1 MAKVELRD
9 VVKRYGQTIAVNHVN
24 LVIEDGEF
32 LVLLGPSGC
41 GKTTSLRSIA
51 GLEDIDE
58 GEIIIDNTVVNTKR
72 PGDRDIAFCFQ
83 QYALYPHLTAF
94 ENIAFPLHTQNMKTT
109 EVNERVT
116 EVGKLLHIEDIFK
129 RKPGKLSAG
138 DQQRVALA
146 RAMVRQPKVY
156 LMDEPLSNLDAQ
168 LRVDMRA
175 ELRRLQIDNKIT
187 TIYVTHDQTEA
198 MAMAD
203 RIAIMNLG
211 VLQQV
216 GTPDE
221 VYTYPEN
228 LFVANFIGSPS
239 MNFINC
245 DFQASSQTVRI
256 PTNGSEALTYRLP
269 QDIKQSLTHLSD
281 GAELVLGIRPEDVNI
296 FTEPV
301 ENGIECTYILLEAL
315 GSENIHHVGH
325 GELFMIARTSPADIY
340 EEGQTLWVSFE
351 HAGIRLFDR
360 KSKMAIQEG

>member
-9 VVKRYGQTIAVNHVN
+9 VVKRYGANVAVNHVN
-24 LVIEDGEF
+24 LTIEDGEF

-51 GLEDIDE
+51 GLELVDE
-58 GEIIIDNTVVNTKR
+58 GEIVIDEVVVNNKR
-72 PGDRDIAFCFQ
+72 PSDRDMAFCFQ
-83 QYALYPHLTAF
+83 QYALYPHLTAY
-94 ENIAFPLHTQNMKTT
+94 ENIAFPLRTQQMNNQ
-109 EVNERVT
+109 EVERRVN
-116 EVGKLLHIEDIFK
+116 EVGKQLQIKDIFK
-129 RKPGKLSAG
+129 RKPSKLSAG

-175 ELRRLQIDNKIT
+175 ELRRLQIDNRIT
-187 TIYVTHDQTEA
+187 TVYVTHDQVEA

-216 GTPDE
+216 GSPDE
-221 VYTYPEN
+221 VYTYPAN

-245 DFQASSQTVRI
+245 EYQAASRSVRI
-256 PTNGSEALTYRLP
+256 PTNGEALIYRIP
-269 QDIKQSLTHLSD
+269 DDIKQSVAGLQD

-296 FTEPV
+296 YTEPV
-301 ENGIECTYILLEAL
+301 EEGIEAKYILLEAL
-315 GSENIHHVGH
+315 GSENIHHLGH
-325 GELFMIARTSPADIY
+325 SELFLITRTSPADVY
-340 EEGQTLWVSFE
+340 EEGQTLWITFE
-351 HAGIRLFDR
+351 HGGIRLFDR
-360 KSKMAIQEG
+360 KSELAI

>member
-1 MAKVELRD
+1 MASVELRD
-9 VVKRYGQTIAVNHVN
+9 VVKRYGQTVAVNHVN
-24 LVIEDGEF
+24 LFIEDGEF

-51 GLEDIDE
+51 GLEMVDE
-58 GEIIIDNTVVNTKR
+58 GQIIIDNEVVNEKR
-72 PGDRDIAFCFQ
+72 PADRDMAFCFQ

-94 ENIAFPLHTQNMKTT
+94 ENIAFPLRTQQMNNR
-109 EVNERVT
+109 EVDQRVN
-116 EVGKLLHIEDIFK
+116 EVGKILNIKDIFK
-129 RKPGKLSAG
+129 LKPKKLSAG

-168 LRVDMRA
+168 IRVDMRV
-175 ELRRLQIDNKIT
+175 ELRRIQITNRIT
-187 TIYVTHDQTEA
+187 TVYVTHDQVEA

-211 VLQQV
+211 HLLQV

-221 VYTYPEN
+221 VYTYPAN

-245 DFQASSQTVRI
+245 NFEAATRSLSIR
-256 PTNGSEALTYRLP
+256 TNDDTMQYKLP
-269 QDIKQSLTHLSD
+269 SDIKQSVSNIIN
-281 GAELVLGIRPEDVNI
+281 GQELVLGVRPEDVI
-296 FTEPV
+296 IHTEPV
-301 ENGIECTYILLEAL
+301 ENALEVKLILLEAL

-325 GELFMIARTSPADIY
+325 GELFFIARTSPGDVYA
-340 EEGQTLWVSFE
+340 EGQSLWVKFE
-351 HAGIRLFDR
+351 TGGIRLFD
-360 KSKMAIQEG
+360 KKTEYAI